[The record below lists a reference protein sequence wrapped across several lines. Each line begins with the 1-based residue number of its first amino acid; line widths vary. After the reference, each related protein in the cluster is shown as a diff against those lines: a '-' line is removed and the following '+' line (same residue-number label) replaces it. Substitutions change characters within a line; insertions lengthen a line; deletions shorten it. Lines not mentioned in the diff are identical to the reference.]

1 MPRYF
6 PSELLAATIGG
17 GGWGG
22 GRQRG
27 KKKCSFSFSRV
38 GVKTIK
44 LFQFL
49 LGRQYDSEMVF
60 DRGLRP
66 IWLEREGE
74 GVGVGVGEDAVW
86 PRKYLNSQTGS

>member
-6 PSELLAATIGG
+6 PSEFLAATIGEG
-17 GGWGG
+17 GG
-22 GRQRG
+22 Q
-27 KKKCSFSFSRV
+27 KKWSFSFSRV

-60 DRGLRP
+60 DRKALRVETH
-66 IWLEREGE
+66 LAGTGGRRERTECGP
-74 GVGVGVGEDAVW
+74 A
-86 PRKYLNSQTGS
+86 S